1 MEVDLV
7 SSPPSPLSGLDT
19 GTGSM
24 MSNSAGAAVRWWRHD
39 GQHRSQGGTVS
50 VSASVAALP
59 DAPDALSFD
68 QRVAVLER
76 LHQLS
81 ELEDSSVERVATA
94 GITSLLAYRIGLRDA
109 VRDALARL
117 CDGTYGDCE
126 TCRRPIPPARLVAV
140 PYARRCAPCQQREE
154 ESWDQV
160 QRLIASVVRT
170 LVGEPQG
177 RSQMTPKLVGAPTPS
192 LSP

>member
-1 MEVDLV
+1 
-7 SSPPSPLSGLDT
+7 
-19 GTGSM
+19 
-24 MSNSAGAAVRWWRHD
+24 
-39 GQHRSQGGTVS
+39 VS

-76 LHQLS
+76 LQQLS
-81 ELEDSSVERVATA
+81 ELEDISVERVATA

-126 TCRRPIPPARLVAV
+126 TCRRPIPPPGWWRCRTRGVV
-140 PYARRCAPCQQREE
+140 RRVSNARRRAGTRFK
-154 ESWDQV
+154 
-160 QRLIASVVRT
+160 
-170 LVGEPQG
+170 G
-177 RSQMTPKLVGAPTPS
+177 
-192 LSP
+192 